1 MERNELRVH
10 RSSARLA
17 RFARTAVGSGLLL
30 SLFAAGAQPAWA
42 DAHGAEVLARARE
55 VERAQMQAL
64 AGTTMQMQTHGTV
77 TEGSTAHTLDALRR
91 LSVARDGSI
100 QNDYVWGRFD
110 GQSLDE
116 NALRKATGAPA
127 RPARQAE
134 TLTVALAPLSA
145 SDVDVVP
152 VGAVGN
158 GGYLMRCHIRRDAA
172 VSNIEVVVD
181 EASGKKRSAAMHP
194 AGRLVK
200 LADRADMLLTYASD
214 GRPTELHSQFV
225 AKILWIKRS
234 ADLTTTRLP

>member
-1 MERNELRVH
+1 MIRHPLVVPRV
-10 RSSARLA
+10 A
-17 RFARTAVGSGLLL
+17 RFVRSVLGSGLLL
-30 SLFAAGAQPAWA
+30 LFVTGGARPALA
-42 DAHGAEVLARARE
+42 DAHAAAVLARARE

-64 AGTTMQMQTHGTV
+64 AGTTMQMETHGTV
-77 TEGSTAHTLDALRR
+77 TEGSTAHTLEALRR
-91 LSVARDGSI
+91 LSVGRDGSI

-110 GQSLDE
+110 GRSLDE
-116 NALRKATGAPA
+116 AALRKATGAPA
-127 RPARQAE
+127 KPARQAE

-145 SDVDVVP
+145 PDVDVEP
-152 VGAVGN
+152 VGAVAD

-172 VSNIEVVVD
+172 VSNIEIIVD
-181 EASGKKRSAAMHP
+181 EASGKKRSAVMHP

-225 AKILWIKRS
+225 AKILWIRRS